1 MAGQEKEKGV
11 LFCFLKGR
19 FSCLLLHSVRCIFT
33 HVLGGES
40 QLWAFFV
47 SGTHSN
53 AGRRM
58 ETSTRTWSKR
68 KTRDYTQFSGT
79 SLKETKQSSSVKHLK
94 YCIYESV
101 DSENCKFL
109 IIYDKYVT
117 CLFLFF
123 SFFSTRGVLELF
135 GWAIWQ
141 HSFLCCLF
149 VRAATQRHFSGAPV
163 YIFFL
168 F

>member
-1 MAGQEKEKGV
+1 MTSRLRKESRIKEQKLPPVDGRTRKRKGV

-19 FSCLLLHSVRCIFT
+19 FSCLLLHSMRCTFT

-40 QLWAFFV
+40 QLWAFFIL
-47 SGTHSN
+47 GTHSN

-58 ETSTRTWSKR
+58 KTSTRTWSKR

-123 SFFSTRGVLELF
+123 SFFNQGCT
-135 GWAIWQ
+135 
-141 HSFLCCLF
+141 
-149 VRAATQRHFSGAPV
+149 
-163 YIFFL
+163 
-168 F
+168 

>member
-1 MAGQEKEKGV
+1 MAGQEKEKG
-11 LFCFLKGR
+11 FCLLKGR
-19 FSCLLLHSVRCIFT
+19 FSCLLLHSVRCTFT

-40 QLWAFFV
+40 RLWAFFV
-47 SGTHSN
+47 LGTHSN

-79 SLKETKQSSSVKHLK
+79 SLKETKSSSVKHLK
-94 YCIYESV
+94 YCTYESV

-117 CLFLFF
+117 CLFLSF
-123 SFFSTRGVLELF
+123 SFFNQGCT
-135 GWAIWQ
+135 
-141 HSFLCCLF
+141 
-149 VRAATQRHFSGAPV
+149 
-163 YIFFL
+163 
-168 F
+168 